1 MVTNTKFSLRACAA
15 AVALLCLGTGA
26 ARAADAVL
34 LNPLFQDHAVL
45 QRDRA
50 DPVWGRAKP
59 GTAVTVSFA
68 GHTVQARA
76 DADGRWQASLPALPA
91 GGPYTLTA
99 RTADGA
105 TQTIRDLLVGDV
117 WLCSGQSNMV
127 LQVRRT
133 LDLDSEVRD
142 ASNDRLRMLT
152 VDDIASATPQAEIP
166 RTDHWLPTT
175 PANVPDFSAA
185 CY

>member
-59 GTAVTVSFA
+59 GTAVTVNELRR
-68 GHTVQARA
+68 GIGL
-76 DADGRWQASLPALPA
+76 DPI
-91 GGPYTLTA
+91 GG
-99 RTADGA
+99 
-105 TQTIRDLLVGDV
+105 GDV
-117 WLCSGQSNMV
+117 LVKPGTTAPAVQPPTDPQKAHTNGRYV
-127 LQVRRT
+127 P
-133 LDLDSEVRD
+133 
-142 ASNDRLRMLT
+142 LT
-152 VDDIASATPQAEIP
+152 
-166 RTDHWLPTT
+166 
-175 PANVPDFSAA
+175 N
-185 CY
+185 